1 MSKPKTRMTKTFT
14 ENDLVRFLY
23 EEVNEDE
30 RLEMKESLSADMELR
45 TKLDELAEA
54 KSELEA
60 FTMKAPDELVS
71 RILYASKNLQSA

>member
-23 EEVNEDE
+23 DELNEDE
-30 RLEMKESLSADMELR
+30 RLEMKESLCADIELR
-45 TKLDELAEA
+45 SRLDELEEA
-54 KSELEA
+54 KSALDA
-60 FTMKAPDELVS
+60 VTMKAPSDVVS

>member
-1 MSKPKTRMTKTFT
+1 MTKTFT

-30 RLEMKESLSADMELR
+30 RLDIKESLSADMELR
-45 TKLDELAEA
+45 SSLEELEEA
-54 KSELEA
+54 KELIEN
-60 FTMKAPDELVS
+60 FSIKAPKEVVS